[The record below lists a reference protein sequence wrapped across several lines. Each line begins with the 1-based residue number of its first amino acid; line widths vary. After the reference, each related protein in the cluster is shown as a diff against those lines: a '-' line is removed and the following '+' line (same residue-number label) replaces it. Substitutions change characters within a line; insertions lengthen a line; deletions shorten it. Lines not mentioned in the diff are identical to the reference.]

1 MLPLNFK
8 IEAYTLNN
16 ELLLSLYSTRDLVWA
31 VLSGP
36 TRTKLMEV
44 KGSRGTEERRGYIA
58 AQPGHVINF
67 LATGWPRQRDGLR
80 DGGMIHHRQFVSMI
94 SSDPSSCHTLIAT
107 ATVGHKKEI

>member
-1 MLPLNFK
+1 MGGALRTHTHQVNGGEGK
-8 IEAYTLNN
+8 QGYRREKGGYT
-16 ELLLSLYSTRDLVWA
+16 
-31 VLSGP
+31 
-36 TRTKLMEV
+36 
-44 KGSRGTEERRGYIA
+44 A

-94 SSDPSSCHTLIAT
+94 SSDPSSCHTLIAA

>member
-31 VLSGP
+31 VLYGP

-44 KGSRGTEERRGYIA
+44 KGSRGTEGRRGVHSGTTGPRD
-58 AQPGHVINF
+58 QLSGNG
-67 LATGWPRQRDGLR
+67 LAT
-80 DGGMIHHRQFVSMI
+80 S
-94 SSDPSSCHTLIAT
+94 A
-107 ATVGHKKEI
+107 

>member
-31 VLSGP
+31 VLYGP

-44 KGSRGTEERRGYIA
+44 KGSRGTEERRGYTA

-94 SSDPSSCHTLIAT
+94 SSDPSSCHTLIAA